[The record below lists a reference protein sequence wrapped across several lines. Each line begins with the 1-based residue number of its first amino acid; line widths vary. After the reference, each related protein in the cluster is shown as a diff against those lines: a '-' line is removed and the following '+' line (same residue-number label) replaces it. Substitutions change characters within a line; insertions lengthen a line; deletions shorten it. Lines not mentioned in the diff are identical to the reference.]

1 MLIDMRVSAYEHGGY
16 GIDLRSFQRNLIES
30 IKNLI
35 ITAEDVTE
43 AGFASFSNDDSI
55 ICDRAFIRSP
65 MKLFL
70 RQILFSKRVRNVA
83 KGVIFC
89 IIIMTG
95 IANFSSD

>member
-16 GIDLRSFQRNLIES
+16 AIDLRSFQRNPIES

-55 ICDRAFIRSP
+55 ICGRAFNKVSNEA
-65 MKLFL
+65 FL
-70 RQILFSKRVRNVA
+70 ETDTFL
-83 KGVIFC
+83 
-89 IIIMTG
+89 
-95 IANFSSD
+95 